1 MIHVDRSAVAAPQM
15 LIERWPEE
23 RERAARLADEGRNP
37 SRFDFSMYN
46 RPKVRDA
53 LSQLFHSK
61 CAYCETRV
69 GVTSKPDVE
78 HYRPKGNITNEFGD
92 TDQGY
97 WWLAGEWDN
106 LLLAC
111 QTCNRRF
118 RESGKGNFF
127 PIAGERAA
135 TYTTG
140 AELAAEQPLLLDPT
154 IDQPDDHLVF
164 LEDGSVVSDTERG
177 RTTIRIIGLNRD
189 ALQNARREAIEQARR
204 DLASGRGVA
213 DAMAPDAEYSAAV
226 RHVLGPLLDTS
237 LLPDSVGALPDESMK
252 TQIAESYTSHVVEQQ
267 DFTARAAVEQ
277 KMAMEST
284 PSTGA
289 APVETDDLQRF
300 VGNDWL
306 VERVELT
313 NVKSI
318 PAITLELTAPVPDD
332 AAAGDPTPMAPW
344 TVLIGENATG
354 KSTVLDATV
363 MALIGQEYA
372 EDLVA
377 SGHVNPADFVRRG
390 EDEGIV
396 TVKLGESLRS
406 VKFTKDSDRL
416 EFDNSV
422 EAQNFVLAYGATRL
436 LARDRGLR
444 YGKSWA
450 RVDNLFSSFQPLAP
464 PELLLRELRDHKPDA
479 FEHTRELWSETI
491 CPVPGSELDFEGDE
505 LVVHEH
511 GLTVPVRLLSDGY
524 QTALALVT
532 DTLQVVFNVF
542 DSPESARGLVVID
555 EVGSHL
561 HPTWK
566 MRVVEQL
573 RTLMPR
579 MQFLA
584 TTHDPLCLRGL
595 KTGEIA
601 LMQRHEDGYSFGRFD
616 MPSPER
622 MRVDQLLTSRFFGLA
637 TTIDPALDAEF
648 SEYYQLLAMT
658 SAQVEELGQTDRLAE
673 LRERLSGEGMLG
685 HTRRDQL
692 IYEAIDQFLA
702 AERAAER
709 RPGETATDD
718 PDRQAVYA
726 HIGKLW
732 NYEAVREGLTDA

>member
-1 MIHVDRSAVAAPQM
+1 MIHVDRSTVPAPPM

-23 RERAARLADEGRNP
+23 RERAARLAAEGRNP
-37 SRFDFSMYN
+37 SRFDFSMFN
-46 RPKVRDA
+46 RRQVRDA

-61 CAYCETRV
+61 CAYCEARV

-127 PIAGERAA
+127 PIAGERAEP
-135 TYTTG
+135 YTTG
-140 AELAAEQPLLLDPT
+140 ADLAAEEPLLLDPT
-154 IDQPDDHLVF
+154 VDQPDDHLVF
-164 LEDGSVVSDTERG
+164 LDDGSVVSDTERG
-177 RTTIRIIGLNRD
+177 RTTIQIIGLNRE
-189 ALQNARREAIEQARR
+189 ALQHARREAIDQARR
-204 DLASGRGVA
+204 DLASGRGVTE
-213 DAMAPDAEYSAAV
+213 AMAPNAEYSAAV
-226 RHVLGPLLDTS
+226 RHVIGPLLDRS
-237 LLPDSVGALPDESMK
+237 LLPDAVGALPDESTK
-252 TQIAESYTSHVVEQQ
+252 DQIREAYTSHVVEQQ
-267 DFTARAAVEQ
+267 EFTARAAVEQ
-277 KMAMEST
+277 KLAMENR
-284 PSTGA
+284 PSSGSA
-289 APVETDDLQRF
+289 PPVEADDLKRF

-318 PAITLELTAPVPDD
+318 PSITLELTGPVPDD
-332 AAAGDPTPMAPW
+332 VAADTTPMAPW

-354 KSTVLDATV
+354 KSTVLDSTV
-363 MALIGQEYA
+363 LALVGQEYA

-377 SGHVNPADFVRRG
+377 NGHVNPADFVRRG
-390 EDEGIV
+390 EDEGV
-396 TVKLGESLRS
+396 VSVKLGESVRK
-406 VKFTKDSDRL
+406 VKFTKGSDRL
-416 EFDNSV
+416 EFENSV

-436 LARDRGLR
+436 LARDRELR
-444 YGKSWA
+444 YGKTWA

-464 PELLLRELRDHKPDA
+464 PELLLRELRDNKPDA

-491 CPVPGSELDFEGDE
+491 CPVPGSELDFDGDE

-601 LMQRHEDGYSFGRFD
+601 LMQRHEDGYSFGQFD

-658 SAQVEELGQTDRLAE
+658 TAQVEELGKTDRLAE
-673 LRERLSGEGMLG
+673 LRDRLSGEGMLG

-702 AERAAER
+702 AEKALERTPDGDAADR
-709 RPGETATDD
+709 

-732 NYEAVREGLTDA
+732 NYEAVREGLADS